1 MKEKE
6 DHQIIK
12 YEKDIPFSV
21 VNIYNNKNQ
30 NDVLEHWHPE
40 MEIVYNIA
48 GNAEHYIDG
57 KYYRANPG
65 DLILINSESVH
76 KVIPDK
82 SEKNNGNCIAV
93 VLIIH
98 PSLLE
103 EIIPNYHEVYF
114 VYNEN
119 LNMEEIS
126 KIMKQLIKFENED
139 ELYINRYLIKGLIYQ
154 LFHWLCKDG
163 MIEKNILISV
173 NSQKNME
180 RLRGIIQYIHD
191 YYKEPLTQREVSNK
205 FYFTREYFSRFF
217 KQNTGITFK
226 EYLTK
231 YRASMACK
239 ELMGTDKTISE
250 IALDNGF
257 ADSRSLIN
265 AFNSIYGIT
274 PLQYRLTKK
283 NLKKVK
289 K

>member
-6 DHQIIK
+6 EHQIIK
-12 YEKDIPFSV
+12 YEKDIPFRV

-30 NDVLEHWHPE
+30 DDVLEHWHPE

-57 KYYRANPG
+57 KYHRANPG

-76 KVIPDK
+76 KVIPDR

-103 EIIPNYHEVYF
+103 EIIPDYHEVYF

-126 KIMKQLIKFENED
+126 KIMKELIKFENED

-154 LFHWLCKDG
+154 LFHWLYKDG

-173 NSQKNME
+173 NCQKNME

-217 KQNTGITFK
+217 KQNTGLTFK

-239 ELMGTDKTISE
+239 ELMGTDKSISE

-265 AFNSIYGIT
+265 AFNNIYGIT